1 MWRVEVGDCVS
12 LVTYEV
18 VEAVSAVSVD
28 EAVAN
33 PATSAYAVGMLV
45 TIQIMCPGSLT
56 SH

>member
-1 MWRVEVGDCVS
+1 MWRVEVGDGVS

-45 TIQIMCPGSLT
+45 TIQIMCPVSLT